1 MSNHPSGP
9 SHLGRAAPGGAA
21 RRGLAPVVVALFVA
35 LMPLLLLAPPRSA
48 AQGVP
53 TEPPYLGPPDGF
65 AAAETDHVR
74 IFAQEG
80 GPMTADAF
88 AIAFGPRL
96 EAAYD
101 ELTAVLPET
110 GRTIEIYL
118 YRDDAAYAEAIAEW
132 SEPDLRPGPTTPSPR
147 RGDVVLSF
155 ASLLSRSPLEQEGD
169 LRHALAHVVAREA
182 SNGRLPRG
190 FGEGFAGYVERPAAA
205 GLARSAAL
213 VQNARSRDRL
223 LTWSDLNRPQ
233 APQAD
238 AAVFS
243 AHAYSSVAFLIDR
256 YGLKQFGAFVAAL
269 NDEPDWRAA
278 LREVYKRSP
287 TELETQWREE
297 LAAMGRRRLARERL
311 CRLRPCPRPRPARPG
326 PLRLCQREL
335 ERSLRLFTDLGLPDR
350 QAAVEPLLRES
361 ETGLQAEA
369 LMEQIEQALGR
380 HAYDRAAILLS
391 QARTQYGILPEPQR
405 PTPLLDRYDQ
415 LARAGLDA
423 TADLEAAAE
432 RSTSWRDYPEARA
445 AALAAGAAFA
455 GLGDQAMYDRATA
468 TLRDLD
474 DRQKRLTMLLATLA
488 VLSAAWLALWLWAR
502 GRSELDWGR

>member
-1 MSNHPSGP
+1 
-9 SHLGRAAPGGAA
+9 
-21 RRGLAPVVVALFVA
+21 
-35 LMPLLLLAPPRSA
+35 
-48 AQGVP
+48 
-53 TEPPYLGPPDGF
+53 
-65 AAAETDHVR
+65 
-74 IFAQEG
+74 
-80 GPMTADAF
+80 MTADAF

-147 RGDVVLSF
+147 RGDVALSLP
-155 ASLLSRSPLEQEGD
+155 ALLSRSPLEQEGD

-297 LAAMGRRRLARERL
+297 LPRWAASGWRENAFAAFDLAPARDLLARGHY
-311 CRLRPCPRPRPARPG
+311 ASA
-326 PLRLCQREL
+326 QREL

-415 LARAGLDA
+415 LARAGLGA